1 MIGGPDV
8 DVLGIDQDGC
18 EIPVIIADQWVLT

>member
-8 DVLGIDQDGC
+8 DVLGIDRAGA